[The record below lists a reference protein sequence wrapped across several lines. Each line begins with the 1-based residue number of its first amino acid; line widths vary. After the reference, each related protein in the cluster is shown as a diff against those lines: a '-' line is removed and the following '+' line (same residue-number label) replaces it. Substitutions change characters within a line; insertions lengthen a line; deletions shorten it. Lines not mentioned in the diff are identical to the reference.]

1 MAFDTY
7 DTHSPLNP
15 YNQLE
20 NEPLSELEALQE
32 WNRELL
38 KSRTKLLKDLQVL
51 REIESNLTTFG
62 FLTYEEQKQK
72 SQILKL

>member
-1 MAFDTY
+1 MNDTY
-7 DTHSPLNP
+7 NTHSPLNP
-15 YNQLE
+15 INQLE
-20 NEPLSELEALQE
+20 NEPLTELEEQQE
-32 WNRELL
+32 WNQELL
-38 KSRTKLLKDLQVL
+38 KKNTKLLKDLQIL